1 MSDTTDHSLA
11 AQFQF
16 FRRHKLGNSSDSTR
30 YQYQLNLRRFDEFL
44 GRPAQITDLRDEVV
58 NEATGWI
65 QRDLKLS
72 PASASKFRDNLCC
85 LWRFLARK
93 NIVSHWPDVAEVR
106 EPRRIPVAWTREQL
120 AALWQYLQRMP
131 GDLVG
136 IPAADWFCS
145 LHAVLWDSG
154 SRIGEAMQLE
164 WPQVDLQGGW
174 VVMRAETRK
183 GRLSDKLSRLHP
195 STVELL
201 ERIRLPERQRVWPWP
216 YNYSYLWRLY
226 GDVLKRAG
234 LPCDRQ
240 RKFHCIRKSVASH
253 ITALG
258 GDAQAALGHATR
270 QQTEQNYIDQRI
282 AQPKGPAD
290 YLFRLGDDGDPPK
303 AA

>member
-1 MSDTTDHSLA
+1 MGDTIDPTLA
-11 AQFQF
+11 AQFQI
-16 FRRHKLGNSSDSTR
+16 FRRHKLATSSPSTR
-30 YQYQLNLRRFDEFL
+30 YQYELNLRRFDEFL
-44 GRPAQITDLRDEVV
+44 GRPALLTDLRDETV
-58 NEATGWI
+58 NDATGWLLTT
-65 QRDLKLS
+65 RRLS
-72 PASASKFRDNLCC
+72 PGSCNKFRDNICA

-93 NIVSHWPDVAEVR
+93 NVISHWPDVISIQ
-106 EPRRIPVAWTREQL
+106 EPRRIPIAWTKEQL

-154 SRIGEAMQLE
+154 ARIGEALQLE
-164 WPQVDLQGGW
+164 WQQVDLAGGW

-195 STVELL
+195 ATVELL
-201 ERIRLPERQRVWPWP
+201 ERIQLPERKRVWPWP

-226 GDVLKRAG
+226 GDVLRRAG

-258 GDAQAALGHATR
+258 GDAQQALGHSTR
-270 QQTEQNYIDQRI
+270 QMTEQNYIDRRI

-290 YLFRLGDDGDPPK
+290 FLFRLGETG
-303 AA
+303 